1 MIAWFNA
8 CRCDSLRRDPGL
20 PQPRPLNA
28 VTHRSFL
35 RAPLALAARAV
46 VAAWTVAVAGS
57 AATTPLQGQVAGEV
71 APPAKSI
78 AIYVGRNLTDD
89 GSVLL
94 GGFGHEPS
102 SHWYEITPARSFP
115 PGTTMEV
122 GVTEE
127 ARYPGRRLRIPQTE
141 STLRYLTTN
150 YSEFAGFPPPL
161 TNGGLNER
169 MVAAR
174 DVWSP
179 SRAEL
184 RAMTPNP
191 QTGLSY
197 SDLSR
202 IVMERAT
209 SARHAVEIVGS
220 LIEEH
225 GFATYG
231 GNSHLFAD
239 ADEGWVLIDYAGGQG
254 LWAAERL
261 GPDEVRVSYPGY
273 IRDFP
278 VDFESD
284 PDFTASDNIVDFAV
298 EQGWWDPD
306 SGEPFDLHVV
316 YGEPF
321 PSAPGQDDPH
331 RLFRYPPTLEAEI
344 EALGS
349 IGLPDMMA
357 LVRDPR
363 WSNDGS
369 GYGQVAQLRSGVR
382 PELATLWMSITGAV
396 ASPFVPVPLGAED
409 VPPEYKQHR
418 YLTADSD
425 TDFLDSNF
433 APLEGTRSAYRVHK
447 RLLYHTCENPEAFLR
462 PVTAALEAF
471 EHDVIDA
478 HFETERRIRQL
489 IEEGRSAMIPGILTD
504 QVGAH
509 LLDALDLGQRLT
521 TGVEVATRAES
532 GIRMPDVPV
541 PEGASW
547 RPESEPMTLRSG
559 RTYHRCW
566 VEGFDDYPR
575 RHGNYADQATVLTD
589 VDASELRQRGGG
601 TTGTDLGPW
610 LAGGIV
616 GLLLGVGFGVFLA
629 RSQRMRDDAEGTGAP

>member
-1 MIAWFNA
+1 M
-8 CRCDSLRRDPGL
+8 
-20 PQPRPLNA
+20 
-28 VTHRSFL
+28 
-35 RAPLALAARAV
+35 
-46 VAAWTVAVAGS
+46 
-57 AATTPLQGQVAGEV
+57 

-78 AIYVGRNLTDD
+78 AIYVGRDLTDD

-102 SHWYEITPARSFP
+102 SHWYEITPARTFA
-115 PGTTMEV
+115 PGTSVEV

-127 ARYPGRRLRIPQTE
+127 ARYPGRRFRIPQVE
-141 STLRYLTTN
+141 QTLRFITTN

-184 RAMTPNP
+184 RAMTPDP

-209 SARHAVEIVGS
+209 SAREAAEIVGA
-220 LIEEH
+220 LIDEH
-225 GFATYG
+225 GYATYG

-261 GPDEVRVSYPGY
+261 GPGEVRVSYPGY
-273 IRDFP
+273 IGDFP
-278 VDFESD
+278 VDFQDD
-284 PDFTASDNIVDFAV
+284 PDFMGSSNIVDFAV

-306 SGEPFDLHVV
+306 SGEPLNLHRV

-331 RLFRYPPTLEAEI
+331 RLFRDPPLLEEEVA
-344 EALGS
+344 AMAPLG
-349 IGLPDMMA
+349 LADMMA

-363 WSNDGS
+363 WSNDGA
-369 GYGQVAQLRSGVR
+369 GYGQVAHLRSGVR

-396 ASPFVPVPLGAED
+396 ASPFVPVPMGAED

-418 YLTADSD
+418 YMTKDAA
-425 TDFLDSNF
+425 TDFLDAEF
-433 APLEGTRSAYRVHK
+433 AALEGTASAFRVHK
-447 RLLYHTCENPEAFLR
+447 RLLYHTCEDPEAFLQ

-471 EHDVIDA
+471 ESDVMA
-478 HFETERRIRQL
+478 RQFETEARVRQL
-489 IEEGRSAMIPGILTD
+489 MEERRGDMIPGILTD
-504 QVGAH
+504 QLSEN
-509 LLDALDLGQRLT
+509 LLDALDLGERLV
-521 TGVEVATRAES
+521 TGVEVEARGES
-532 GIRMPDVPV
+532 GIRMPEVEV
-541 PEGASW
+541 AEGATW
-547 RPESEPMTLRSG
+547 RPESEPMTQRPG
-559 RTYHRCW
+559 TTYHRCW
-566 VEGFDDYPR
+566 VEGLDEYPR
-575 RHGNYADQATVLTD
+575 RHGSYAEQASVLTD

-601 TTGTDLGPW
+601 ATGTDLGPW
-610 LAGGIV
+610 FAGGIV

-629 RSQRMRDDAEGTGAP
+629 RSQSRPEEGDSGSKGDSREGSGKEGGGTEEGPWDGDIPWD

>member
-1 MIAWFNA
+1 M
-8 CRCDSLRRDPGL
+8 RGLRRFV
-20 PQPRPLNA
+20 A
-28 VTHRSFL
+28 W
-35 RAPLALAARAV
+35 LALL
-46 VAAWTVAVAGS
+46 AGS
-57 AATTPLQGQVAGEV
+57 GPIALLAQAPGNPARTPTDP
-71 APPAKSI
+71 PPAKSI
-78 AIYVGRNLTDD
+78 AVYVGRALTDD

-102 SHWYEITPARSFP
+102 SHWFEITPARTFP
-115 PGTTMEV
+115 PGTTIEV

-127 ARYPGRRLRIPQTE
+127 ARYPGRRIRIPQVE
-141 STLRYLTTN
+141 RTLRFITTN

-169 MVAAR
+169 HVAAR

-184 RAMTPNP
+184 RAMTPDP

-209 SARHAVEIVGS
+209 SAREAVEIVGA
-220 LIEEH
+220 LVDEY

-239 ADEGWVLIDYAGGQG
+239 TEEGWVLIDYAGGRG

-273 IRDFP
+273 IGDFP
-278 VDFESD
+278 VDFEDD
-284 PDFTASDNIVDFAV
+284 PHFMGSTNIVSFAV
-298 EQGWWDPD
+298 ERGWWDPD
-306 SGEPFDLHVV
+306 GDEPFNLHRV

-321 PSAPGQDDPH
+321 PSAPGRDDPH
-331 RLFRYPPTLEAEI
+331 DLFRYPPRLEEEI
-344 EALGS
+344 EAMAPVSLT
-349 IGLPDMMA
+349 DMMA

-363 WSNDGS
+363 WSNDGA
-369 GYGQVAQLRSGVR
+369 GYGQVAHLRDGVR
-382 PELATLWMSITGAV
+382 PELGTLWMSITGAV

-418 YLTADSD
+418 YMTSASA
-425 TDFLDSNF
+425 TDFLDPEF
-433 APLEGTRSAYRVHK
+433 AALEGTTSAFRIHK
-447 RLLYHTCENPEAFLR
+447 RLLYHTCAHPEELLK

-471 EHDVIDA
+471 EAEVVEEQ
-478 HFETERRIRQL
+478 FETERRIRQL
-489 IEEGRSAMIPGILTD
+489 LEERRGDMIPGILTD
-504 QVGAH
+504 QASEN
-509 LLDALDLGQRLT
+509 LLDALDLGERLA
-521 TGVEVATRAES
+521 TGVEVRTRDRF
-532 GIRMPDVPV
+532 GISLPDVAV
-541 PEGASW
+541 AEGGSW
-547 RPESEPMTLRSG
+547 RPESEPMTLRAG
-559 RTYHRCW
+559 KTYHRCW
-566 VEGFDDYPR
+566 VEGLDDYPR
-575 RHGNYADQATVLTD
+575 RHGSYSDQATVVTD

-629 RSQRMRDDAEGTGAP
+629 RSRGRDTPSDSTGPADDESSGPWLDRR

>member
-1 MIAWFNA
+1 MQTLVAL
-8 CRCDSLRRDPGL
+8 S
-20 PQPRPLNA
+20 
-28 VTHRSFL
+28 
-35 RAPLALAARAV
+35 PLAPNTVLAQ
-46 VAAWTVAVAGS
+46 T
-57 AATTPLQGQVAGEV
+57 LGEG
-71 APPAKSI
+71 PSPSKSI
-78 AIYVGRNLTDD
+78 AIYVGRNLTND

-102 SHWYEITPARSFP
+102 SHWYEITPARTFP
-115 PGTTMEV
+115 PGTTVEV
-122 GVTEE
+122 GVTDE
-127 ARYPGRRLRIPQTE
+127 ARYRGVRARIPQVE
-141 STLRYLTTN
+141 ETLRYITTN

-184 RAMTPNP
+184 RAMTPDP

-202 IVMERAT
+202 LVMERAT
-209 SARHAVEIVGS
+209 TAREAVELVGA
-220 LIEEH
+220 LIDEH
-225 GFATYG
+225 GYATYG

-239 ADEGWVLIDYAGGQG
+239 PSEGWVLIDYAGGQG

-278 VDFESD
+278 VDFEDD
-284 PDFTASDNIVDFAV
+284 PDYMGSANIVDFAID
-298 EQGWWDPD
+298 QGWWDPD
-306 SGEPFDLHVV
+306 SGEPLDLHRV

-321 PSAPGQDDPH
+321 PSAPGQADPH
-331 RLFRYPPTLEAEI
+331 TLFRNPPELEAEI
-344 EALGS
+344 AALGP

-363 WSNDGS
+363 WSNDGA
-369 GYGQVAQLRSGVR
+369 GYGQVAHLRSGVR

-396 ASPFVPVPLGAED
+396 ASPFVPVPMGAAD

-418 YLTADSD
+418 YLTSDSD
-425 TDFLDSNF
+425 TDFLDAEF
-433 APLEGTRSAYRVHK
+433 APLEGTESAYRVHK
-447 RLLYHTCENPEAFLR
+447 RLLYHTCENPAAYLK

-471 EHDVIDA
+471 EAGLVA
-478 HFETERRIRQL
+478 GHFETEARARQL
-489 IEEGRSAMIPGILTD
+489 VEEGRSGMIPDILTD
-504 QVGAH
+504 ALHQN
-509 LLDALDLGQRLT
+509 LLDALDLGERLALA
-521 TGVEVATRAES
+521 VEVETRADE
-532 GIRMPDVPV
+532 GIRMPNVER
-541 PEGASW
+541 PEGTTW
-547 RPESEPMTLRSG
+547 RPESEPMTLRAD

-566 VEGFDDYPR
+566 VDGLDVYPR
-575 RHGNYADQATVLTD
+575 RHESYADQATVLTD

-601 TTGTDLGPW
+601 ATGTDLGPW
-610 LAGGIV
+610 FAGGIV

-629 RSQRMRDDAEGTGAP
+629 RSQQSA

>member
-1 MIAWFNA
+1 MLWARLSTWRTLAPSRQIP
-8 CRCDSLRRDPGL
+8 SGL
-20 PQPRPLNA
+20 WPFHLARVHLASFWLAPLC
-28 VTHRSFL
+28 
-35 RAPLALAARAV
+35 LALASVSPSPAHGQ
-46 VAAWTVAVAGS
+46 TVAQEPS
-57 AATTPLQGQVAGEV
+57 
-71 APPAKSI
+71 PAKSI

-115 PGTTMEV
+115 PGTTVEV

-127 ARYPGRRLRIPQTE
+127 ARYPGRRMRIPQVE
-141 STLRYLTTN
+141 ETLRYVTTN

-184 RAMTPNP
+184 RAMTPDP

-202 IVMERAT
+202 LVMERAT
-209 SARHAVEIVGS
+209 TAREAVEIVGA
-220 LIEEH
+220 LIDEH
-225 GFATYG
+225 GYATYG

-239 ADEGWVLIDYAGGQG
+239 PNEGWVLIDYAGGQG

-261 GPDEVRVSYPGY
+261 GPDEIRVSYPGY

-278 VDFESD
+278 LDFEDD
-284 PDFTASDNIVDFAV
+284 PDFMASSNIVDFAV
-298 EQGWWDPD
+298 EQGWWDPG
-306 SGEPFDLHVV
+306 SGEPFDLHQV

-331 RLFRYPPTLEAEI
+331 TLFRNPPLLEDEI
-344 EALGS
+344 A
-349 IGLPDMMA
+349 GLAPLSLADMMA

-363 WSNDGS
+363 WSNDGA
-369 GYGQVAQLRSGVR
+369 GYGQVAHLRSGVR

-418 YLTADSD
+418 YLTSDSD
-425 TDFLDSNF
+425 TDFIDADF
-433 APLEGTRSAYRVHK
+433 APLEATTSAYRVHK
-447 RLLYHTCENPEAFLR
+447 RLLYHTCENPRSFLM

-471 EHDVIDA
+471 ETDVIEA
-478 HFETERRIRQL
+478 HFETARRARQL
-489 IEEGRSAMIPGILTD
+489 VEENRSRMIPGILTD
-504 QVGAH
+504 QVEQH
-509 LLDALDLGQRLT
+509 LLDALDLGERLVL
-521 TGVEVATRAES
+521 GVEVETRADG
-532 GIRMPDVPV
+532 GIRMPDVDM

-547 RPESEPMTLRSG
+547 RPESEPMILRPG

-566 VEGFDDYPR
+566 VEGLDDYPR
-575 RHGNYADQATVLTD
+575 RHGSYADQAGVLTA

-601 TTGTDLGPW
+601 ATGTDIGPW
-610 LAGGIV
+610 FAGGIV

-629 RSQRMRDDAEGTGAP
+629 RSQRAE